1 MVLIGLE
8 SSNEKLIVFNKF
20 RKKELVKAS
29 SLLEGEKGIRFC
41 SLLVCFYPDQCGA
54 LMMNV
59 SYLLRRI
66 SDTWDGSACLQRYQK
81 PIPTPTMVRE
91 RVLAVV
97 IVSPRMI

>member
-8 SSNEKLIVFNKF
+8 SSNEKLIVFSKF
-20 RKKELVKAS
+20 RKRELVKAS

-54 LMMNV
+54 LIVNV

-66 SDTWDGSACLQRYQK
+66 FDTSDGSAPVYK
-81 PIPTPTMVRE
+81 VMKTHSH
-91 RVLAVV
+91 AHNG
-97 IVSPRMI
+97 